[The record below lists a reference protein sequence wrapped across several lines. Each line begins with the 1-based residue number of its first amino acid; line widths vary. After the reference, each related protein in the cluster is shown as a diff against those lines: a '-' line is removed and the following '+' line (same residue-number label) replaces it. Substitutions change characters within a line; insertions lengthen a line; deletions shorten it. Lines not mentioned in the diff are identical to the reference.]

1 MTYKKIISN
10 DSSTSG
16 NNNPFFGTQRSLQ
29 SGLDGS
35 SILLFPPYKSS
46 LTDSSASSRSSI
58 ISSISQNVGK
68 LGTLADV
75 SFGISVAWKL
85 HLIFFSKTCE
95 KVNASLSTIVSES
108 HKVLDNSFLASQ
120 PHLTNHI
127 CELNYQACLDIVTA
141 INTYEDFI
149 MVIRELVEADEVS
162 YRELLMSW
170 NALGLMS
177 DEMFQKLDKEA
188 VKRLSGVDGPANL
201 DNEQLIFAY
210 DDLIMCEFLDE
221 MNKEV

>member
-1 MTYKKIISN
+1 
-10 DSSTSG
+10 
-16 NNNPFFGTQRSLQ
+16 
-29 SGLDGS
+29 
-35 SILLFPPYKSS
+35 
-46 LTDSSASSRSSI
+46 
-58 ISSISQNVGK
+58 
-68 LGTLADV
+68 
-75 SFGISVAWKL
+75 
-85 HLIFFSKTCE
+85 
-95 KVNASLSTIVSES
+95 
-108 HKVLDNSFLASQ
+108 
-120 PHLTNHI
+120 
-127 CELNYQACLDIVTA
+127 
-141 INTYEDFI
+141 

-188 VKRLSGVDGPANL
+188 VKRLSGEDGSANL

>member
-1 MTYKKIISN
+1 
-10 DSSTSG
+10 
-16 NNNPFFGTQRSLQ
+16 
-29 SGLDGS
+29 
-35 SILLFPPYKSS
+35 
-46 LTDSSASSRSSI
+46 
-58 ISSISQNVGK
+58 
-68 LGTLADV
+68 
-75 SFGISVAWKL
+75 
-85 HLIFFSKTCE
+85 
-95 KVNASLSTIVSES
+95 
-108 HKVLDNSFLASQ
+108 
-120 PHLTNHI
+120 
-127 CELNYQACLDIVTA
+127 
-141 INTYEDFI
+141 

-177 DEMFQKLDKEA
+177 DEMFQKLDKQA